1 MIGSTVTRAIMGL
14 DLRLLVRDTRTL
26 LMAVVLPVVIL
37 PVFLVLSQRTQDQTE
52 TRAEARI
59 YRGAWIGDV
68 PEVLEGWLEQGG
80 DARIEWL
87 PVDGPDAAT
96 AALEAREID
105 VWVTA
110 EPGVGAGDAPSIHVH
125 YRGDRDA
132 SGSASAMLG
141 RSLTDQRQVLQ
152 AMLLAEA
159 GFPVSPE
166 AVFPLE
172 TRNLAPAEQVAG
184 ARLGL
189 FLTPLLLLLVAVGGS
204 VLALDGIAG
213 EKERGTLL
221 TLMASGA
228 PRRDVILGKLGAVG
242 AVGLGIAAVQILNL
256 WLMQTLLG
264 GASLAGL
271 EISIAPAMALLLFVL
286 YLPAVVLVGGIL
298 LLSSAWSRSYKEAQ
312 LLFTPVLLL
321 LVVPSMAGLLPDL
334 TLRSV
339 IALIPVANLSVGIRD
354 LLAGQ
359 GDGVGL
365 ATAWAVNA
373 LAAVWVLQ
381 KTIRTLEDEERLTGD
396 TSQAEF
402 LGGPALW
409 PRRVLV
415 WVLVLWAGKF
425 MLDVNLTLD
434 DLRLSILFQVGAV
447 FLFFPLLVIRVFRL
461 DAREA
466 LSLRL
471 PRPEVWGAVL
481 IGVPGGLLCTQGVFQ
496 LVNQVIPVPTEVL
509 ENFGQALAPGT
520 IPAWQI
526 LLLVAV
532 IPGITE
538 ELTFR
543 GVILHGLRRRFGPVG
558 LVLVVGLLFGVFH
571 MAIFRIFPTG
581 FLGAMLTAV
590 TLLTGSIFPA
600 IAWHTLHNGLAVG
613 LSQLLGQGSESGGG
627 GGADGA
633 AEAGGEAV
641 GWLATFHGWFEN
653 PWFALA
659 GIPLLALSFWIL
671 WRHRTPR

>member
-1 MIGSTVTRAIMGL
+1 VIGSTVTRAIMAL
-14 DLRLLVRDTRTL
+14 DLKLLVRDTRTL

-37 PVFLVLSQRTQDQTE
+37 PIFLILSQRTQDQAE
-52 TRAEARI
+52 SRAEARI
-59 YRGAWIGDV
+59 YRGAWVGAV
-68 PEVLEGWLEQGG
+68 PEVLGGWFSEGG
-80 DARIEWL
+80 DARIQWVAL
-87 PVDGPDAAT
+87 DGSDEAEAAA
-96 AALEAREID
+96 AALEARELDFWISAGAMS
-105 VWVTA
+105 TA
-110 EPGVGAGDAPSIHVH
+110 STPILQLH

-132 SGSASAMLG
+132 SGASSALVR
-141 RSLTDQRQVLQ
+141 RSLDSEREAIQ
-152 AMLLAEA
+152 AALLADA
-159 GFPVSPE
+159 GFSTPL
-166 AVFPLE
+166 AALFPLE
-172 TRNLAPAEQVAG
+172 TLNLAPAEQVAG

-228 PRRDVILGKLGAVG
+228 PRRDVILGKLGAVV
-242 AVGLGIAAVQILNL
+242 AVGLGIGTVQILNL

-264 GASLAGL
+264 GGASLAGMEVSL
-271 EISIAPAMALLLFVL
+271 APELALLLLAL
-286 YLPAVVLVGGIL
+286 YLPAVVLVGGLL

-321 LVVPSMAGLLPDL
+321 LLVPSLAGLLPDL

-339 IALIPVANLSVGIRD
+339 IALVPLANLSVGVRD

-359 GDGVGL
+359 GDPVGL
-365 ATAWAVNA
+365 GAAWAVNA
-373 LAAVWVLQ
+373 AAALWVLRR
-381 KTIRTLEDEERLTGD
+381 TVHTLEDEERLTGD
-396 TSQAEF
+396 TSRAEF

-409 PRRVLV
+409 TRRVLI

-425 MLDVNLTLD
+425 MLDVNLSIN
-434 DLRLSILFQVGAV
+434 DLRLSILIQVGLV
-447 FLFFPLLVIRVFRL
+447 FTLFPLLVIRVFRL
-461 DAREA
+461 NVREA
-466 LSLRL
+466 LSLRM
-471 PRPEVWGAVL
+471 PRPQVWGAVL
-481 IGVPGGLLCTQGVFQ
+481 LGVPGGLLCTQGIFH

-509 ENFGQALAPGT
+509 ENFGQALAPGD
-520 IPAWQI
+520 IPAWQLV
-526 LLLVAV
+526 LLIAL

-543 GVILHGLRRRFGPVG
+543 GVVLHGLRQRLGPVG
-558 LVLVVGLLFGVFH
+558 LVLAVGLIFGVFH

-613 LSQLLGQGSESGGG
+613 LSLLGQDDASAG
-627 GGADGA
+627 GGAQGASDG
-633 AEAGGEAV
+633 
-641 GWLATFHGWFEN
+641 LATLHLWTEN
-653 PWFALA
+653 PWFSLV
-659 GIPLLALSFWIL
+659 GIPLLALAFWLL
-671 WRHRTPR
+671 WRYRTPHPRQT